1 MEKAVISG
9 KKIVDGGESFD
20 MEGIVCVANTDAGTS
35 ITFRSGR
42 SMIVADDFFTVAD
55 LCPWAVRC

>member
-35 ITFRSGR
+35 ISLRSGR
-42 SMIVADDFFTVAD
+42 SVVVADGFVTGAD
-55 LCPWAVRC
+55 LC